1 MSYLGGNAPSNME
14 AWELEEG
21 RYISS
26 SIGSLTHRQ
35 KMRVMLSVG
44 LVTAIEIS
52 SRLSVNVLLPDMQG
66 NVAADS
72 DQISYVV
79 ILYNLGFLCSLALA
93 YWMTRVIGS
102 RRHLLLCIGLYS
114 IGAVGCVLSAHSLE
128 TLLISRLIMGFGG
141 GAFLVRVVILA
152 GLMFPGKA
160 RIHAVTYLYS
170 LLFAFQITYPIVMGW
185 IDDTFHWNYA
195 FLLDLPF
202 LAIGA
207 VMVWKFVPRGHL
219 FLRNKEA
226 RVDFT
231 GAILLI
237 VSLGCLQLATSRGE
251 RDDWFDSSW
260 ISISLIVSV
269 ITLALFFWWDSRVQ
283 NVSPVFHLRMIWRQ
297 GAIRTSFSVVLIVG
311 AILGAGLFVIPQ
323 YLRTVQD
330 YSAMQTGA
338 FISMFTAGL
347 GSGLIVSLRILVPK
361 LGGPLA
367 IATGLLMLLA
377 TFSAIAYIWT
387 PTTPTH
393 ILAIAILLQGFS
405 LAPALLGA
413 ANIATGSA
421 LPADLN
427 DVSTMFF
434 FVRQLGNTLGVSA
447 ATVTFDRRLNLHSA
461 RLLDVA
467 NRLDPT
473 VHSTL
478 GTYSNL
484 IHRNGGG
491 GANPALGAL
500 QLFQNNVIIQSR
512 LLSYI
517 DIYVG
522 LAVLGALGLIVLAF
536 TKFKNRLGPHSF
548 HLW

>member
-1 MSYLGGNAPSNME
+1 
-14 AWELEEG
+14 
-21 RYISS
+21 
-26 SIGSLTHRQ
+26 
-35 KMRVMLSVG
+35 
-44 LVTAIEIS
+44 
-52 SRLSVNVLLPDMQG
+52 
-66 NVAADS
+66 
-72 DQISYVV
+72 
-79 ILYNLGFLCSLALA
+79 
-93 YWMTRVIGS
+93 
-102 RRHLLLCIGLYS
+102 
-114 IGAVGCVLSAHSLE
+114 
-128 TLLISRLIMGFGG
+128 MGFGG
-141 GAFLVRVVILA
+141 GAFLVRVVILT

-160 RIHAVTYLYS
+160 RVHAVTYLYY
-170 LLFAFQITYPIVMGW
+170 LLFVFQITYPIVMGW
-185 IDDTFHWNYA
+185 IDDTFHWNFA

-207 VMVWKFVPRGHL
+207 IMVWKFVPRGHL
-219 FLRNKEA
+219 FLRKKEA
-226 RVDFT
+226 SVDFT

-260 ISISLIVSV
+260 ITISLIVSV
-269 ITLALFFWWDSRVQ
+269 IALALFFWWDSRVQ

-367 IATGLLMLLA
+367 ITTGLLMLLA
-377 TFSAIAYIWT
+377 TFAAIAYIWT

-393 ILAIAILLQGFS
+393 ILAIAIFLQGFS
-405 LAPALLGA
+405 LAPTLLGA

>member
-93 YWMTRVIGS
+93 YWMTRVIVS
-102 RRHLLLCIGLYS
+102 RRHLLLCIVLYS

-231 GAILLI
+231 GAVLLI
-237 VSLGCLQLATSRGE
+237 VSLGCLQFATSRGE

-367 IATGLLMLLA
+367 ITTGLLMLLA